1 MRDNIQHF
9 FPEQAASERKQA
21 IAHAFSRAARHYDQ
35 HAAFQRDT
43 GNILLAGLPA
53 DLQGYVVLDVGCGTG
68 YFSEQLKARGAEV
81 ICIDLSSSML
91 DVARQR
97 CGDQKMHYHLCDA
110 EALCLPD
117 NSVDFVFSNLALQW
131 CKSLSVPLKE
141 IKRVLK
147 PGGQGVFSTLTQG
160 SLDELRQAWQVVDS
174 GQHVNRFISQNQ
186 VKIALA
192 QAECDRYQIDLRSI
206 RLWYDSALALMKDL
220 KGIGATHVDERGTGG
235 VSRRVL
241 TELESAYQ
249 TFSNQEGLLPATYQ
263 VCFGAIH
270 R

>member
-1 MRDNIQHF
+1 MDSSDLL
-9 FPEQAASERKQA
+9 FPEPAASQRKQA
-21 IAHAFSRAARHYDQ
+21 IAHAFSRAAHHYDQ

-43 GNILLAGLPA
+43 GNILLAKLPS
-53 DLQGYVVLDVGCGTG
+53 DLHGAVVLDVGCGTG
-68 YFSEQLKARGAEV
+68 YFSEQLKARGAQV

-91 DVARQR
+91 DMARER
-97 CGDQKMHYHLCDA
+97 CGETNMRYQLCDA

-131 CKSLSVPLKE
+131 CQFLSVPLSE

-147 PGGQGVFSTLTQG
+147 PGGQGVFSTLAQG
-160 SLDELRQAWQVVDS
+160 SLDELRQAWQAIDS
-174 GQHVNRFISQNQ
+174 GQHVNHFISLNQ
-186 VKIALA
+186 IKIALA
-192 QAECDRYQIDLRSI
+192 QAECDQYQIDLRPI
-206 RLWYDSALALMKDL
+206 RLWYHSALALMKDL
-220 KGIGATHVDERGTGG
+220 KGIGATHVDERRTGG

-241 TELESAYQ
+241 MQLESAYQ
-249 TFSNQEGLLPATYQ
+249 KFSNQEGFLPATYQ